1 MRLMKLFNF
10 IKLCL
15 LRSFQQALALTLL
28 AIGIFIVNVI
38 LYKSNKN
45 FEEDFIKS
53 YLTNHLNCVQSLIL
67 KDVQNI
73 LENKN
78 PEHLIL
84 IKNFQD
90 LKDSTIY
97 ENGMV
102 GKIYTEN
109 TNTIAVDFSTV
120 FELIDGLAKDNFI
133 YYIEL
138 NSKILNSS
146 TPDETYD
153 IVSNGH
159 ILSNNFS
166 VKLKV
171 LQNSLIK
178 LESEKRTRQEIWYRI
193 VISSVIFSFLC
204 YIVLKHY
211 QNIIKI
217 KTVEDNIRNLIK
229 FYKEEKE
236 NIVRR
241 YEYTKR
247 DLELLERLESA
258 GLIHDIK
265 TKNYFP
271 LFLSQ
276 QVNQNK
282 IYSLNLQK
290 LNLGNL
296 VDSYNLINN
305 SNIEL
310 QIDDRTSDNQVDSFL
325 ENEVLSQLFESIV
338 RNFLQLKR
346 NAKEKGVIKITYFSN
361 GFTFECNLVKLNKEH
376 LIKWSKSIFDN
387 TGNPFILD
395 FYQIL
400 KILEI
405 FCCKSEVGYK
415 DEYLIL
421 DIKFD
426 LDSMAVNQEYPS
438 NVIDITNK
446 YRKK

>member
-1 MRLMKLFNF
+1 MWLMKLFF
-10 IKLCL
+10 CRKLNNKLSFL
-15 LRSFQQALALTLL
+15 LALALTLL
-28 AIGIFIVNVI
+28 AIVMFTVNVI
-38 LYKSNKN
+38 LYKSSKI

-53 YLTNHLNCVQSLIL
+53 YLTNQLSCIQSLML
-67 KDVQNI
+67 QDVQNI

-78 PEHLIL
+78 PEHLML
-84 IKNFQD
+84 IKNFQY

-97 ENGMV
+97 ENGMI

-109 TNTIAVDFSTV
+109 NNIIVFDFSSV
-120 FELIDGLAKDNFI
+120 FELIDGLAKENFM

-138 NSKILNSS
+138 NGKILNSS
-146 TPDETYD
+146 MPEETYD
-153 IVSNGH
+153 IVANGH

-166 VKLKV
+166 IKLKV

-178 LESEKRTRQEIWYRI
+178 LESKKRIRQEMWYRI
-193 VISSVIFSFLC
+193 VISSVMFCFLC
-204 YIVLKHY
+204 YIILKHY

-217 KTVEDNIRNLIK
+217 KTVEDNTRNLIK
-229 FYKEEKE
+229 FYKEEKAD
-236 NIVRR
+236 IVKR
-241 YEYTKR
+241 YEYTRR

-258 GLIHDIK
+258 GLIHDTK

-271 LFLSQ
+271 IFLSQ
-276 QVNQNK
+276 QVNENK
-282 IYSLNLQK
+282 IYSLDLQK
-290 LNLGNL
+290 LNLSSL

-305 SNIEL
+305 SDIEL
-310 QIDDRTSDNQVDSFL
+310 QVDDRTSDNQVDSLL

-346 NAKEKGVIKITYFSN
+346 NSKEKGVIKITYFSN
-361 GFTFECNLVKLNKEH
+361 GFTFECNLVKLNKDH
-376 LIKWSKSIFDN
+376 LIKWSKSLFDN

-395 FYQIL
+395 FYQIF

-405 FCCKSEVGYK
+405 FYCKTEVGYK

-426 LDSMAVNQEYPS
+426 LDSMEVKQKYTS